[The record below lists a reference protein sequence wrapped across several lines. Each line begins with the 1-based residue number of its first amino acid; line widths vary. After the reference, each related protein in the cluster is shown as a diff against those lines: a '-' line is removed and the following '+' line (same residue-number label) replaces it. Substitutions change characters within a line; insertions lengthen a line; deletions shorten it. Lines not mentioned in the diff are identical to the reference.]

1 MAQWQPSTF
10 THDKAA
16 DTAAYAASLSAS
28 ATSQSLNRTFL
39 SSLFEQIFNS
49 PSEALSLYNAINGT
63 NYTDPSLLTITTL
76 SGALFLGYRN
86 DVSFLIGTTLN
97 LYEHQSSFN
106 PNMPIRGLT
115 YMARLYEGY
124 ILETGLD
131 VYSSTLLKLPR
142 AQFFVFYNGTTEQ
155 PDRQILRLSDS
166 FPDDGFENHL
176 EVCATMLNINYGH
189 NRALME
195 KCQTLHDYA
204 LFVDTVRHY
213 ISSGYTRERAVEI
226 AVEECIS
233 NNVLKEF
240 LIRNKAEVL
249 TMLYSEYAWE
259 LHLRKLQEEGLEEG
273 LQKGLKEGR
282 QKGLEEGLQKGLE
295 EGRQEGLQKGLEEG
309 RQQGLKE
316 GQQKG
321 LEEGRQQGLKE
332 GQQKGLEEG
341 RQQGL
346 KEGQQKGLEEG
357 RQQGLKEGQQKGLEE
372 GQRLSRIEDILELL
386 SEIGNIPDDI
396 RERITS
402 ETHLDTLKQWSRNA
416 ARCQNLEEFI
426 AKM

>member
-1 MAQWQPSTF
+1 MSQWQPSPF
-10 THDKAA
+10 THDKTA
-16 DTAAYAASLSAS
+16 DAAAYAASLSAS
-28 ATSQSLNRTFL
+28 ATSQSLNRASL

-63 NYTDPSLLTITTL
+63 NYSDSSLLTITPL

-115 YMARLYEGY
+115 YIARLYEDY

-131 VYSSTLLKLPR
+131 VYTSTLLKLPR
-142 AQFFVFYNGTTEQ
+142 IQFFVFCNGTTEQ
-155 PDRQILRLSDS
+155 PDRQVFRLSDS
-166 FPDDGFENHL
+166 FPDDNLANHL
-176 EVCATMLNINYGH
+176 EVCAIMLNINSGH

-195 KCQTLHDYA
+195 KCRTLHDYA

-259 LHLRKLQEEGLEEG
+259 LHLRKLQ
-273 LQKGLKEGR
+273 KEGR
-282 QKGLEEGLQKGLE
+282 QQ
-295 EGRQEGLQKGLEEG
+295 
-309 RQQGLKE
+309 
-316 GQQKG
+316 
-321 LEEGRQQGLKE
+321 
-332 GQQKGLEEG
+332 
-341 RQQGL
+341 
-346 KEGQQKGLEEG
+346 
-357 RQQGLKEGQQKGLEE
+357 GLEE

-402 ETHLDTLKQWSRNA
+402 ETCLDTLKQWSRSA

-426 AKM
+426 ANM

>member
-1 MAQWQPSTF
+1 MAQWQPSPF
-10 THDKAA
+10 TPDKAA

-63 NYTDPSLLTITTL
+63 NYSDPGLLTITTL

-131 VYSSTLLKLPR
+131 VYSSILLKLPK

-155 PDRQILRLSDS
+155 PDRLVLRLSDS
-166 FPDDGFENHL
+166 YPDDGLENHL
-176 EVCATMLNINYGH
+176 EVCAIMLNINYGH
-189 NRALME
+189 NKALME

-273 LQKGLKEGR
+273 LQKGL
-282 QKGLEEGLQKGLE
+282 E
-295 EGRQEGLQKGLEEG
+295 EGRQKGLEEG

-321 LEEGRQQGLKE
+321 LK
-332 GQQKGLEEG
+332 
-341 RQQGL
+341 
-346 KEGQQKGLEEG
+346 
-357 RQQGLKEGQQKGLEE
+357 E

-386 SEIGNIPDDI
+386 SEIGCIPDDI

-426 AKM
+426 EKM

>member
-10 THDKAA
+10 TPDKTA

-49 PSEALSLYNAINGT
+49 PSEALSLYNAINWT
-63 NYTDPSLLTITTL
+63 NYSDPGLLTITTL

-131 VYSSTLLKLPR
+131 VYSSILLKLPK
-142 AQFFVFYNGTTEQ
+142 AQFFVFYDGTTEQ
-155 PDRQILRLSDS
+155 PDRLVLRLSDS
-166 FPDDGFENHL
+166 YPDDGLENHL
-176 EVCATMLNINYGH
+176 EVCAIMLNINYGH
-189 NRALME
+189 NKALME

-204 LFVDTVRHY
+204 LFVD
-213 ISSGYTRERAVEI
+213 TRERAVEI

-273 LQKGLKEGR
+273 LQKGLEEGR
-282 QKGLEEGLQKGLE
+282 QKGLEEG
-295 EGRQEGLQKGLEEG
+295 RQQGLQKGLEEG

-316 GQQKG
+316 G
-321 LEEGRQQGLKE
+321 LKE
-332 GQQKGLEEG
+332 GQQKGL
-341 RQQGL
+341 
-346 KEGQQKGLEEG
+346 K
-357 RQQGLKEGQQKGLEE
+357 E

-386 SEIGNIPDDI
+386 SEIGCIPDDI

-426 AKM
+426 ERM